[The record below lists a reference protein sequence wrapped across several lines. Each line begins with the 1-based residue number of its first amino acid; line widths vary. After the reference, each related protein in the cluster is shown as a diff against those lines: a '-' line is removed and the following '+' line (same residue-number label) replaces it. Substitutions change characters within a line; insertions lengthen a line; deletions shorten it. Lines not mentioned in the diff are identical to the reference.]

1 MSNSAPSYKS
11 LIGQLEAFAKG
22 HFIIRKFSFGEETD
36 YDLEKEGEYPAMH
49 VLHPSVSLEP
59 GFINYGLTIQ
69 FADLPRDIENK
80 TVYQMEQISDL
91 FRIGQ
96 DLLNVIAQNGTYQLF
111 GENAEIVGAATM
123 EANVQETKNNLVV
136 VTLSFTLQLPNDW
149 SACDIPADW
158 TIGQSGGDTPGVPVV
173 YVISVTGLDTDN
185 TDPQNPIVR
194 IAVDGTTITG
204 EGTPEDPLVAVG
216 GGAVDSVNGQTGVV
230 VLDATDVGADPSG
243 SASTAESNANNYT
256 DTQIAALTFVEGV
269 TGNIVDN
276 TDPQN
281 PIVTQVQSDW
291 NQSDNTEPDFIKN
304 KPTIPTDTG
313 ITELTGDVTAGPGSG
328 SQAATIANNAVTYA
342 KMQDIASN
350 HLIGRHTA
358 GSGDPQSINIDGG
371 LELNGANIRRSALT
385 GDVTAS
391 AGSDTTTIAN
401 DAVTYAKMQNVS
413 AESRLLGRGA
423 GSGSGDV
430 QEITL
435 GTGLSMSGTTLN
447 GNAGTVTSVGL
458 SMPAA
463 FNVANSPVTGS
474 GTLTVTGAGTTSQYV
489 RGDGSLA
496 TFPTIPTGTVTSVG
510 LSAPSEFTVSNSP
523 VTSSGTLTFAKANQ
537 NANLVYAG
545 PTTGAAAAPT
555 FRSLVVDDIP
565 SSIPRQDSSMNGQ
578 NWNASTVGAGLTRFM
593 SAYSG
598 IADSAGTTASQRES
612 IVVTAGTISR
622 LYIRTFTQQPAS
634 GSIVFTFMLN
644 NAATAM
650 TITIAAG
657 SAAGVFNDLTNT
669 VTVAAGDAICVR
681 AVNNATGASAQLL
694 GCYWLFTR

>member
-1 MSNSAPSYKS
+1 MSSSALSYKS
-11 LIGQLEAFAKG
+11 LIGQLNAFADG
-22 HFIIRKFSFGEETD
+22 HFIIRKFTFGEETD

-49 VLHPSVSLEP
+49 VLHPSISVEK
-59 GFINYGLTIQ
+59 GAINYDLVIQ
-69 FADLPRDIENK
+69 FADLPRDIETK
-80 TVYQMEQISDL
+80 TTYQMEQISDL
-91 FRIGQ
+91 FRLGQ
-96 DLLNVIAQNGTYQLF
+96 DLLNTIANENGVMLF
-111 GENAEIVGAATM
+111 GEDAEIIGTPRM
-123 EANVQETKNNLVV
+123 EAFAQETKNNLVV
-136 VTLSFTLQLPNDW
+136 VSLSFTLQLPNDW

-194 IAVDGTTITG
+194 IAVDGVTITG
-204 EGTPEDPLVAVG
+204 EGTPADPLVAVGGG

-230 VLDATDVGADPSG
+230 VLDANDVGADPAG
-243 SASTAESNANNYT
+243 SAATAESNANNYT

-281 PIVTQVQSDW
+281 PIVTQVQANW
-291 NQSDNTEPDFIKN
+291 NESDNTDPSFIQN

-313 ITELTGDVTAGPGSG
+313 ITQLTGDVTAGPGNG
-328 SQAATIANNAVTYA
+328 SQV
-342 KMQDIASN
+342 S
-350 HLIGRHTA
+350 
-358 GSGDPQSINIDGG
+358 
-371 LELNGANIRRSALT
+371 
-385 GDVTAS
+385 
-391 AGSDTTTIAN
+391 TIAN

-458 SMPAA
+458 SMPSA

-489 RGDGSLA
+489 RGDGSLD
-496 TFPTIPTGTVTSVG
+496 TFPTIPSGTVTSVG

-523 VTSSGTLTFAKANQ
+523 VTGSGTLTFAKANQ

-545 PTTGAAAAPT
+545 PTTGSAAAPT
-555 FRSLVVDDIP
+555 FRSLVLADMP
-565 SSIPRQDSSMNGQ
+565 SGVAKETWSNGQ
-578 NWNASTVGAGLTRFM
+578 NASTVAAGATEYGSLMGGVIGDSATESTRQ
-593 SAYSG
+593 SVTT
-598 IADSAGTTASQRES
+598 SAGTM
-612 IVVTAGTISR
+612 SR
-622 LYIRTFTQQPAS
+622 WYFRTSSTQPAS
-634 GSIVFTFMLN
+634 GSLVLRSRINGSDGNLV
-644 NAATAM
+644 
-650 TITIAAG
+650 ITIAAG
-657 SAAGVFNDLTNT
+657 SAGGTFSDLTNSD
-669 VTVAAGDAICVR
+669 TVAAGDLVNYKAT
-681 AVNNATGASAQLL
+681 NNAAGASAQQLTTSN
-694 GCYWLFTR
+694 LFTFS